1 MGVNSLKL
9 DDQPSAPTISKMRKI
24 ITESEAKIIELRTEL
39 LDKNA
44 EIARDKEEK
53 VFFAE

>member
-1 MGVNSLKL
+1 
-9 DDQPSAPTISKMRKI
+9 MRK
-24 ITESEAKIIELRTEL
+24 TMTKSRAKIIELRTEL

-44 EIARDKEEK
+44 EMERDKEEK